1 MEQRKKLIRRI
12 AVFLVVAIIFGSVGR
27 YNSKKAEAEN
37 IFIPPIKEGKEAD
50 LWITTDRLNGKKG
63 DIITLTFKYTGTKS
77 INSMNFEINFD
88 TSLLE
93 LYNYEPIDRVCSNLN
108 YNDDNNCFE
117 MATLG
122 VDKYYINKGEQFLN
136 IQFICLKD
144 INTESIINFTDVYFY
159 YTDITDYNFKEG
171 YSVKLTSKFG
181 LDISAD
187 KVNDIKKG
195 DIVTLI
201 FTYTGSETLYGF
213 ESFFTYDRN
222 LFEIC
227 NYEAIGI
234 ESDNLF
240 YTPDGWLNILPADF
254 INGKHT
260 DENYIYKDKQFIK
273 LQLKC
278 LQNVKQESEIKFYN
292 TDFGYDT
299 TEFLD
304 YCAKDYCYPIK
315 LSLSGTSE
323 PAPTVPTGSAV
334 VPDCTHLF
342 NDYDYTSPVKGSPV
356 VLYGNGINKKIDGN
370 VVNNKQFTAYTD
382 ILPSY
387 NYTLNSKGVVKPS
400 SGKVIA
406 GITSSNTKPVVS
418 KNKIVDREASKI
430 AKASIKNGQVT
441 VTATGREKGLV
452 YLWIIDTGKNGVYEC
467 CPVNVFM
474 APKKLEVQN
483 IQAVSLKTLL

>member
-1 MEQRKKLIRRI
+1 M
-12 AVFLVVAIIFGSVGR
+12 
-27 YNSKKAEAEN
+27 
-37 IFIPPIKEGKEAD
+37 
-50 LWITTDRLNGKKG
+50 
-63 DIITLTFKYTGTKS
+63 
-77 INSMNFEINFD
+77 
-88 TSLLE
+88 
-93 LYNYEPIDRVCSNLN
+93 
-108 YNDDNNCFE
+108 
-117 MATLG
+117 
-122 VDKYYINKGEQFLN
+122 
-136 IQFICLKD
+136 
-144 INTESIINFTDVYFY
+144 
-159 YTDITDYNFKEG
+159 
-171 YSVKLTSKFG
+171 
-181 LDISAD
+181 DISAD

-406 GITSSNTKPVVS
+406 GITSSSTKPVVS
-418 KNKIVDREASKI
+418 KNKIVDREAAKI
-430 AKASIKNGQVT
+430 AKARIKNGQVT
-441 VTATGREKGLV
+441 VTATGKEKGLV
-452 YLWIIDTGKNGVYEC
+452 YLWIIDTGKNGAYEC
-467 CPVNVFM
+467 CPVNVLM

-483 IQAVSLKTLL
+483 TSGSKIKNPSISAGGSLDICVAGIAPGGTTTDDCTYTATVADTSQSYVKVTPVQGKNGQFKITATGLKNNKDTKVAIIFTCNENKKKIKLTATIKK

>member
-1 MEQRKKLIRRI
+1 M
-12 AVFLVVAIIFGSVGR
+12 
-27 YNSKKAEAEN
+27 
-37 IFIPPIKEGKEAD
+37 
-50 LWITTDRLNGKKG
+50 
-63 DIITLTFKYTGTKS
+63 
-77 INSMNFEINFD
+77 
-88 TSLLE
+88 
-93 LYNYEPIDRVCSNLN
+93 
-108 YNDDNNCFE
+108 
-117 MATLG
+117 
-122 VDKYYINKGEQFLN
+122 
-136 IQFICLKD
+136 
-144 INTESIINFTDVYFY
+144 
-159 YTDITDYNFKEG
+159 
-171 YSVKLTSKFG
+171 
-181 LDISAD
+181 DISAD

-441 VTATGREKGLV
+441 VTAKIGRAHV
-452 YLWIIDTGKNGVYEC
+452 
-467 CPVNVFM
+467 
-474 APKKLEVQN
+474 
-483 IQAVSLKTLL
+483 